1 MFVDQD
7 GKQEALV
14 DNKTMNSF
22 PLDFRF
28 RLSDVNLM
36 GNSENW
42 DLSVSLRYLR
52 MEDQGR
58 SHSIDTSYWQKLQG
72 NKLKNVV
79 YNKINSLEDQF
90 NQSGEITLV
99 TYTTSDDVHEFTSR
113 IKIKY
118 EIQEE

>member
-22 PLDFRF
+22 PLEFRF
-28 RLSDVNLM
+28 RLSDVSLM

-42 DLSVSLRYLR
+42 DLSVFSEYLR
-52 MEDQGR
+52 MGDHPIVP
-58 SHSIDTSYWQKLQG
+58 SHFQKLQG

-79 YNKINSLEDQF
+79 YNKISSLEDQF
-90 NQSGEITLV
+90 NQS
-99 TYTTSDDVHEFTSR
+99 
-113 IKIKY
+113 
-118 EIQEE
+118 